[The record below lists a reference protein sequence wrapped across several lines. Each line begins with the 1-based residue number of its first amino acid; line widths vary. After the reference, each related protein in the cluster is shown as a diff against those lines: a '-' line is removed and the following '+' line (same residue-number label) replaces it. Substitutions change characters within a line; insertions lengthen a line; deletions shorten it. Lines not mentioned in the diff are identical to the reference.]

1 MPRPAFTE
9 DQLQAARTRI
19 LHEARGIVATES
31 YDALSMR
38 RLAEAL
44 GLTPGALYR
53 YFDSKD
59 AVMLALWADKLAA
72 LDARLAKLA
81 NSRGSHIKAIKT
93 CLAAYAAFAFEDDV
107 RFRTLLMQHQG
118 KSGRDW
124 STDDVSQPGYRHI
137 ATRVSS
143 AINDGTFRR
152 IPVDLAC
159 QILWSAVHGV
169 VTVTLTAEG
178 FAYAERADLARG
190 GHRQRHPRTHGQR
203 HGPATALTALY
214 YYWVKNDGGEHA
226 IALPFRRG

>member
-72 LDARLAKLA
+72 LDARLAK
-81 NSRGSHIKAIKT
+81 
-93 CLAAYAAFAFEDDV
+93 
-107 RFRTLLMQHQG
+107 
-118 KSGRDW
+118 
-124 STDDVSQPGYRHI
+124 
-137 ATRVSS
+137 TR
-143 AINDGTFRR
+143 
-152 IPVDLAC
+152 
-159 QILWSAVHGV
+159 
-169 VTVTLTAEG
+169 
-178 FAYAERADLARG
+178 
-190 GHRQRHPRTHGQR
+190 
-203 HGPATALTALY
+203 
-214 YYWVKNDGGEHA
+214 
-226 IALPFRRG
+226 

>member
-1 MPRPAFTE
+1 M
-9 DQLQAARTRI
+9 
-19 LHEARGIVATES
+19 
-31 YDALSMR
+31 
-38 RLAEAL
+38 
-44 GLTPGALYR
+44 
-53 YFDSKD
+53 
-59 AVMLALWADKLAA
+59 
-72 LDARLAKLA
+72 
-81 NSRGSHIKAIKT
+81 
-93 CLAAYAAFAFEDDV
+93 

-178 FAYAERADLARG
+178 FAYAERASLVAAAIDNAIRGLMAKDTAR
-190 GHRQRHPRTHGQR
+190 PRR
-203 HGPATALTALY
+203 
-214 YYWVKNDGGEHA
+214 
-226 IALPFRRG
+226 